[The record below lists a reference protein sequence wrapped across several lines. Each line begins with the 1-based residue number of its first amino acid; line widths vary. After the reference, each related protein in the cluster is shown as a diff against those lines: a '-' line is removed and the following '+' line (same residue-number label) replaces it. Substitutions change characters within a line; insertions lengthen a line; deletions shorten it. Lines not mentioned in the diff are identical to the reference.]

1 MSTTAE
7 RPSHRPEPEG
17 QPGPASDP
25 FRQLAETAPVGMV
38 HAATDG
44 RGLFVNDRWREITG
58 ITTPTPIPFDVINE
72 MVHVDDRDRVIGR
85 YIECGRTL
93 EPFETDFRLTR
104 ADGEVRHI
112 RVQGTPLIVDG
123 ELAGFTGSTVDLTEV
138 VEANQ
143 AREHSERRYRDL
155 MARAPAGQTVHALDG
170 RLVEINDAGAELLG
184 YTPDELIGTQAT
196 DRLLPEE
203 RDLIFG
209 PIARVIDGE
218 IRSFTVEH
226 RLIHRAGHHVWV
238 SNNLTVERDADGA
251 PANIHTVTVDI
262 SDRKAAEA
270 LLRASEERATAVI
283 DSLHE
288 GLAICTADGLTLVNR
303 SACRILGMSADELL
317 ASTDGLGALPIIDSA
332 GRPLDDGDRPGLAT
346 LRDGVPLHDLEL
358 GIVRPDGDTCWC
370 LVNAVPLFDGQV
382 DRPYAVALSFSDMT
396 ERKHSSDALRASE
409 SRFRTLTE
417 SLAVGVYQV
426 DPSGHVTYA
435 NPQWGSIAGTATSS
449 LTEAAAQVHPDDH
462 DRVLAGVGRAF
473 STGQPY
479 HDEYRIVDADGNV
492 RWLSNRGKPTYD
504 EAGRLTGM
512 IGSVED
518 ITDLLAT
525 QEQNTRLAQ
534 IIESTSDLVGISD
547 AESGRLTYVNRS
559 AREVFG
565 LVGTDITEVSAYSLY
580 SADSESV
587 YQRSVLPTLLAGETW
602 SGELTMIAAGGDEIV
617 VWQSITPVMLADGR
631 IHQTCTVG
639 RDVTDQRRFE
649 ADLAYQ
655 ATHDSLTGL
664 PNRALLLDHLELALA
679 RSERDDRL
687 IALLFLDLDRFKQ
700 VNDTLGHEVGDDLL
714 AHAARLISAVVR
726 PSDTVARLGGDE
738 FVILCD
744 DVDDEAHAVA
754 VASRIRAAIETRPFL
769 VGDTELPIS
778 ASIGIALSSG
788 GQAHPEALLR
798 DADAAMYRA
807 KDLGRARLEIY
818 DESMRRHTTQRLE
831 LADQLAAGLEAGD
844 IVVHFQPGV
853 DLESGRV
860 TCVEALARWNH
871 PTLGQLGPDDFIGI
885 AEDTGLIVGLGLRVL
900 STACEHGRR
909 WETMFGEKAPRVHV
923 NLSARQLAAPNLPVL
938 VQGVLEGS
946 GLRSSLL
953 CLEITESVLM
963 DDASAVIDTLWAL
976 KDLGVTLAIDDFG
989 TGYSSL
995 SYLRRFPVDVLK
1007 IDHSFVSGL
1016 GADPEDSTIVAAI
1029 ISLAATLELEA
1040 IAEGVET
1047 VDQLE
1052 RLRTLGCRF
1061 AQGFHFAQPGEPD
1074 DTTRMIADGFTI

>member
-1 MSTTAE
+1 MSTTSDPARE
-7 RPSHRPEPEG
+7 R
-17 QPGPASDP
+17 SDP
-25 FRQLAETAPVGMV
+25 FRQLAESAPVGMV
-38 HAATDG
+38 YAASDG
-44 RGLFVNDRWREITG
+44 RAMFVNDHWREITG
-58 ITTPTPIPFDVINE
+58 VTTPTPIPFEVINKT
-72 MVHVDDRDRVIGR
+72 VHADDRDRVIAL
-85 YIECGRTL
+85 YAECAQTL
-93 EPFETDFRLTR
+93 EPFETELRMNR
-104 ADGEVRHI
+104 PDGAVRHVRI
-112 RVQGTPLIVDG
+112 QGTPHIVDG
-123 ELAGFTGSTVDLTEV
+123 VLSGFTGSSVDITDFV
-138 VEANQ
+138 RANQ
-143 AREHSERRYRDL
+143 AREHSEQRYHDL
-155 MARAPAGQTVHALDG
+155 MARAPVGQTVHALDG
-170 RLVEINDAGAELLG
+170 RLVEINQAGAELLG
-184 YTPDELIGTQAT
+184 YAPDDLVGTQAT
-196 DRLLPEE
+196 ERLLPEE
-203 RDLIFG
+203 HDLIFG
-209 PIARVIDGE
+209 PIVRLIEGE

-226 RLIHRAGHHVWV
+226 RLLHRDGHHVWV
-238 SNNLTVERDADGA
+238 SNNITVERDGDGT
-251 PANIHTVTVDI
+251 PVNIHTVTVDI
-262 SDRKAAEA
+262 TERKQAEA
-270 LLRASEERATAVI
+270 MLRASEERAAAVI
-283 DSLHE
+283 ESLHE
-288 GLAICTADGLTLVNR
+288 GLVIYTAESVTLVNQ
-303 SACRILGMSADELL
+303 SACRILGLSADELL
-317 ASTDGLGALPIIDSA
+317 ASLEALRSVPVLDAS
-332 GRPLDDGDRPGLAT
+332 GRPLPDDDRPGRAT

-358 GIVRPDGDTCWC
+358 GIVRPDGETFWC
-370 LVNAVPLFDGQV
+370 LVNAVPLFDGHG

-396 ERKHSSDALRASE
+396 ERKRAADALRASE
-409 SRFRTLTE
+409 TRFRTLTE
-417 SLAVGVYQV
+417 SLAVGIYQV
-426 DPSGHVTYA
+426 DSTGNVSYA
-435 NPQWGSIAGTATSS
+435 NPQWDEIVGISTASF
-449 LTEAAAQVHPDDH
+449 TEAVAQVHPDDH
-462 DRVLAGVGRAF
+462 DRVVQGVERAF
-473 STGQPY
+473 ATGQPY
-479 HDEYRIVDADGNV
+479 HDKYRVMDVDGGV

-518 ITDLLAT
+518 ITDLLAA

-547 AESGRLTYVNRS
+547 VDSGRLTYLNRA

-565 LVGTDITEVSAYSLY
+565 FIDADVSEVAAFSLY
-580 SADSESV
+580 GPGSEAV
-587 YQRSVLPTLLAGETW
+587 YQRSVLPTLLAAETW
-602 SGELTMIAAGGDEIV
+602 SGELTMINADGVEIT
-617 VWQSITPVMLADGR
+617 VWQSITPVLVADGR

-700 VNDTLGHEVGDDLL
+700 VNDTLGHEVGDELL

-744 DVDDEAHAVA
+744 DVDDEAHAIA
-754 VASRIRAAIETRPFL
+754 VAGRIRLAIEARPFL
-769 VGDTELPIS
+769 VGDTELSIS
-778 ASIGIALSSG
+778 ASIGIALSSS

-831 LADQLAAGLEAGD
+831 MAEQLALGVEAGD

-853 DLESGRV
+853 DIETGRV

-871 PTLGQLGPDDFIGI
+871 PTMGQLGPDDFIGL

-909 WETMFGEKAPRVHV
+909 WEERFGPLAPRVHV
-923 NLSARQLAAPNLPVL
+923 NLSARQLTAANLPVL
-938 VQGVLEGS
+938 VHGVLEGS
-946 GLRSSLL
+946 GLTPNRL

-963 DDASAVIDTLWAL
+963 DDASAVIDRLREL
-976 KDLGVTLAIDDFG
+976 KALGVMLAIDDFG

-1007 IDHSFVSGL
+1007 IDQSFVAGL
-1016 GADPEDSTIVAAI
+1016 GPDPEDSTIVAAI
-1029 ISLAATLELEA
+1029 VRLADTLGLEA

-1052 RLRTLGCRF
+1052 RLRKLGCRL
-1061 AQGFHFAQPGEPD
+1061 AQGFLFAQPADPD
-1074 DTTRMIADGFTI
+1074 ETTRMIADGFVASTDRQA